1 MRPLIQPNLNKKAL
15 LELVFILFTVAGCVA
30 RADTQPAAAPGAGSG
45 LEGSIN
51 LHGISA
57 GPVIQGVPD
66 FKPLANTAFEVKKGE
81 ATVATFTTDDQGR
94 FRISLPPGQ
103 YSVTRKDWKSRVGFY
118 GPFTVEITLGQMT
131 KVEWRCQTGL
141 Q

>member
-1 MRPLIQPNLNKKAL
+1 M
-15 LELVFILFTVAGCVA
+15 
-30 RADTQPAAAPGAGSG
+30 
-45 LEGSIN
+45 
-51 LHGISA
+51 
-57 GPVIQGVPD
+57 IQGVPD

-94 FRISLPPGQ
+94 FRVSLPPGQ

-118 GPFTVEITLGQMT
+118 GPFTVDIPAGQMV